1 MGADRKQDIVR
12 RLKSVEGHIR
22 GIERMVEEDAYCV
35 EVVNQIL
42 AVQRALKKVS
52 GLVLDQHLHSCVT
65 HAIQGSDTAAKE
77 RVLGE
82 LLEVLMHRHLIM
94 EQHPINAVYPDRLVL
109 HDGGNVVAG
118 NADVLETDDEQS
130 AELHVRSEQQL
141 CAEHGDAGTLRP

>member
-22 GIERMVEEDAYCV
+22 GIERMVEEDAYCI

-65 HAIQGSDTAAKE
+65 HAVQGSDAAAKE

-82 LLEVLMHRHLIM
+82 LLEVF
-94 EQHPINAVYPDRLVL
+94 EAT
-109 HDGGNVVAG
+109 GKG
-118 NADVLETDDEQS
+118 
-130 AELHVRSEQQL
+130 
-141 CAEHGDAGTLRP
+141 